1 MKRTVVVL
9 LAALGL
15 GTCFAW
21 LLWLT
26 QPAGTQSV
34 FSTDTVVYADTAR
47 HIAAGQGITTGI
59 IHITDSPPSIPQVS
73 WPPLYP
79 LLVAKAILLGVALP
93 DALMWIPIISAAFG
107 VFVLSYFLLRRF
119 GWASFVF
126 FGVLALTSKQILR
139 AGSPALTE
147 GIFLGLLAVV
157 TFLTIDL
164 LIGAKKPW
172 LAALLLGLI
181 GGLMVA
187 LRYVSAGVPLSLLA
201 LLMFRKQVA
210 SAAIAALGFA
220 AVAIP
225 LFLRNFVFLRQ
236 YTNERFTSDVSF
248 VENLRQT
255 VTTFALD
262 FWRQPF
268 LLIAVVAAL
277 GLLLLRRRVIPS
289 HVSAAWMAGGIAAAG
304 LLGGTILSRTFVE
317 FDVIYSR
324 FVAPAEWLLIAPTAI
339 TLAALIPKKILTWVA
354 VIAILVGVY
363 GVRERVYDWD
373 PERVWEPGPK
383 NEWVKNNTEP
393 NAWLIGN
400 QALEYAY
407 FAERTVTPLR
417 SSNEPK
423 TNADLDA
430 LVHRLATQ
438 PVPVYLVLADPYKPD
453 QHTDTMVALQVGSYI
468 PDGLT
473 RVESPPSLV
482 VYRIQP

>member
-1 MKRTVVVL
+1 ML

-26 QPAGTQSV
+26 RPTGTQSV
-34 FSTDTVVYADTAR
+34 FSSDTVIYADTAR

-59 IHITDSPPSIPQVS
+59 IHLTDSPPSIPQVS

-79 LLVAKAILLGVALP
+79 LLVAKAVLLGVAFP

-107 VFVLSYFLLRRF
+107 VFALSHFLLRRF
-119 GWASFVF
+119 GWVSFAL
-126 FGVLALTSKQILR
+126 FGVLALTAKQILR

-147 GIFLGLLAVV
+147 GIFLGLLAVA

-164 LIGAKKPW
+164 LVGAKKPW

-181 GGLMVA
+181 GGCMVA

-210 SAAIAALGFA
+210 SAAITALGFA

-255 VTTFALD
+255 ITSLALD

-268 LLIAVVAAL
+268 LLIAVVVAL
-277 GLLLLRRRVIPS
+277 GLLLLRRRAIPN

-324 FVAPAEWLLIAPTAI
+324 FVAPAEWLLIAPAAV
-339 TLAALIPKKILTWVA
+339 TLASLLPRKVVPWVVA
-354 VIAILVGVY
+354 IAILSGIY
-363 GVRERVYDWD
+363 GVRERVYDWNPD
-373 PERVWEPGPK
+373 RTWTYGPK
-383 NEWVKNNTEP
+383 NEWIAQHTEP
-393 NAWLIGN
+393 NAWVIGN
-400 QALEYAY
+400 QALEYNFFY
-407 FAERTVTPLR
+407 ERTVTPIR
-417 SSNEPK
+417 ATTEPNDD
-423 TNADLDA
+423 TELAA
-430 LVHRLATQ
+430 LIARLSLQ
-438 PVPVYLVLADPYKPD
+438 NVPVYFVLADPFKPD
-453 QHTDTMVALQVGSYI
+453 QHTEPMVALKQGARVPS
-468 PDGLT
+468 GLT
-473 RVESPPSLV
+473 PVPAVPSLT
-482 VYRIQP
+482 VYRINR